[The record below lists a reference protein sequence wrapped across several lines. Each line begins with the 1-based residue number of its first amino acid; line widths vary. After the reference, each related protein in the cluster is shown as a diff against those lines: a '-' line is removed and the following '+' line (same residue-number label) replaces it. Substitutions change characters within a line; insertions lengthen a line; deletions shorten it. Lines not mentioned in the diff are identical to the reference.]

1 MKARCFSRSAAYCR
15 LPLLLLLIGIA
26 GCSNPKPLVQTQLE
40 EEPVIPGNGPDIT
53 LGSLWEPHNG
63 RAFMFEDR
71 RASRLGDIVVVRI
84 VEQHS
89 GSKTASTKTDRDAS
103 ISAGAGGGIFGL
115 TSLTQKFAKYFD
127 IDASTEN
134 AFEGKGSTSRQD
146 SLSGTIAAQVVEVLP
161 NADLRIWGKREVT
174 VNSEKQTMI
183 IRGIVR
189 RIDLDTTNT
198 VLSSAVADAQIE
210 YTGLGVVDE
219 VQRPGWLV
227 RLFNWLTPF

>member
-1 MKARCFSRSAAYCR
+1 MNIIGDGHLVRIWGMVCLAALVMSLGCAR
-15 LPLLLLLIGIA
+15 PQKTVKI
-26 GCSNPKPLVQTQLE
+26 E
-40 EEPVIPGNGPDIT
+40 EDVPIIESTGT
-53 LGSLWEPHNG
+53 ASLGSLWEPDNG

-71 RASRLGDIVVVRI
+71 RASRVGDIVIVRI

-89 GSKTASTKTDRDAS
+89 GSKTASTKADRESS
-103 ISAGAGGGIFGL
+103 ISAGASGGLFGL
-115 TSLTQKFAKYFD
+115 NSLTQKFAQYFD
-127 IDASTEN
+127 LDATTSN
-134 AFEGKGSTSRQD
+134 SFEGEGSTSRED
-146 SLSGTIAAQVVEVLP
+146 SLNGTIAAQVVEVFP
-161 NADLRIWGKREVT
+161 NGDLRIRGKREVT

-198 VLSSAVADAQIE
+198 VLSTAVADAQIE

>member
-1 MKARCFSRSAAYCR
+1 MGDGHPVRMWGIVCLAALAMGLGCALPQKTVKIEEDVPIIESTGKAS
-15 LPLLLLLIGIA
+15 
-26 GCSNPKPLVQTQLE
+26 
-40 EEPVIPGNGPDIT
+40 
-53 LGSLWEPHNG
+53 LGSLWEPDNG

-71 RASRLGDIVVVRI
+71 RASRVGDIVIVRI

-89 GSKTASTKTDRDAS
+89 GSKTASTKADRESS
-103 ISAGAGGGIFGL
+103 ISAGASGGLFGL
-115 TSLTQKFAKYFD
+115 NSLTRKFAQYFD
-127 IDASTEN
+127 IDATTTNE
-134 AFEGKGSTSRQD
+134 FEGEGSTSRED
-146 SLSGTIAAQVVEVLP
+146 SLNGTIAAQVVEVFP
-161 NADLRIWGKREVT
+161 NGDLRIRGKREVT

-198 VLSSAVADAQIE
+198 VLSTAVANAEIE

>member
-1 MKARCFSRSAAYCR
+1 MWVTVCLAA
-15 LPLLLLLIGIA
+15 LVMGL
-26 GCSNPKPLVQTQLE
+26 GCAKPHKTAKIE
-40 EEPVIPGNGPDIT
+40 EDVPIIESTRTPS
-53 LGSLWEPHNG
+53 LGSLWEPDNG

-71 RASRLGDIVVVRI
+71 RASRVGDIVIVRI

-89 GSKTASTKTDRDAS
+89 GSKTASTKADRESS
-103 ISAGAGGGIFGL
+103 ISAGASGGLFGL
-115 TSLTQKFAKYFD
+115 NSLTQKFAQYFD
-127 IDASTEN
+127 LDATTSN
-134 AFEGKGSTSRQD
+134 SFEGEGSTSRED
-146 SLSGTIAAQVVEVLP
+146 SLNGTIAAQVVEVFP
-161 NADLRIWGKREVT
+161 NGDLRIRGKREVT

-198 VLSSAVADAQIE
+198 VLSTAVADAQIE

>member
-1 MKARCFSRSAAYCR
+1 MWLRA
-15 LPLLLLLIGIA
+15 IGW
-26 GCSNPKPLVQTQLE
+26 GCISLAMALSGLGGCNTPPKTMQIEQEP
-40 EEPVIPGNGPDIT
+40 PVIDTSPNST
-53 LGSLWEPHNG
+53 LGSLWEPNNG

-71 RASRLGDIVVVRI
+71 RASRIGDIVIVRI

-89 GSKTASTKTDRDAS
+89 GSKTASTKTDRESS
-103 ISAGAGGGIFGL
+103 ISAGASGGLFGL
-115 TSLTQKFAKYFD
+115 NSLTQKFAQYFD

-134 AFEGKGSTSRQD
+134 AFEGEGSTSRED
-146 SLSGTIAAQVVEVLP
+146 SLSGTIAAQVIEVFP
-161 NADLRIWGKREVT
+161 NGDLRIRGKREVT

-198 VLSSAVADAQIE
+198 VLSTAVADAQIE

>member
-1 MKARCFSRSAAYCR
+1 MGLWTLMGCARKS
-15 LPLLLLLIGIA
+15 
-26 GCSNPKPLVQTQLE
+26 KTVQIE
-40 EEPVIPGNGPDIT
+40 EEPSMSESDGGAS
-53 LGSLWEPHNG
+53 LGSLWDPDNG

-71 RASRLGDIVVVRI
+71 RAARVGDIVIVRI
-84 VEQHS
+84 VEQQS
-89 GSKTASTKTDRDAS
+89 GSKSAKTTADRESS
-103 ISAGAGGGIFGL
+103 ISAGAGGGLFGL
-115 TSLTQKFAKYFD
+115 NSLTEKFAQYFD
-127 IDASTEN
+127 LDATTSHG
-134 AFEGKGSTSRQD
+134 FEGEGSTSRQD
-146 SLSGTIAAQVVEVLP
+146 SLNGTIAAKVVEVFP
-161 NADLRIWGKREVT
+161 NGDLRIRGKREVT

-198 VLSSAVADAQIE
+198 VLSTAVADAQIE